1 MNQSIAKRMVITMFM
16 FHKVHPII
24 FCSCKSLTFVVVV
37 FFNSFWVMPAFV
49 LKKMIMN
56 NFTTAEV
63 DEDIAD
69 SIDFMV
75 ERVSKMHIT

>member
-1 MNQSIAKRMVITMFM
+1 
-16 FHKVHPII
+16 
-24 FCSCKSLTFVVVV
+24 
-37 FFNSFWVMPAFV
+37 MPAFV

-56 NFTTAEV
+56 NFTTQEV

-75 ERVSKMHIT
+75 ERVSETFVFKSIYSSFNRM

>member
-1 MNQSIAKRMVITMFM
+1 
-16 FHKVHPII
+16 
-24 FCSCKSLTFVVVV
+24 
-37 FFNSFWVMPAFV
+37 MPAFV

-56 NFTTAEV
+56 NFTTQEV

-75 ERVSKMHIT
+75 ERVSVTCINQTGTYKEISKYSAF

>member
-1 MNQSIAKRMVITMFM
+1 MYF
-16 FHKVHPII
+16 F
-24 FCSCKSLTFVVVV
+24 FVLL
-37 FFNSFWVMPAFV
+37 NRFWVMPAFV

-56 NFTTAEV
+56 NFTTQEV

-75 ERVSKMHIT
+75 ERVSESFVFTSIYSSFNRNVTYFKNQEL

>member
-1 MNQSIAKRMVITMFM
+1 
-16 FHKVHPII
+16 
-24 FCSCKSLTFVVVV
+24 
-37 FFNSFWVMPAFV
+37 MPAFV

-56 NFTTAEV
+56 NFTTQEV

-75 ERVSKMHIT
+75 ERVSGSFVFKSIYSSFNINVTYFKNQEL

>member
-1 MNQSIAKRMVITMFM
+1 
-16 FHKVHPII
+16 
-24 FCSCKSLTFVVVV
+24 
-37 FFNSFWVMPAFV
+37 MPAFV

-75 ERVSKMHIT
+75 ERVSKMHMYHLKLSR

>member
-1 MNQSIAKRMVITMFM
+1 
-16 FHKVHPII
+16 
-24 FCSCKSLTFVVVV
+24 
-37 FFNSFWVMPAFV
+37 MPAFV

-56 NFTTAEV
+56 NFTTQEV

-75 ERVSKMHIT
+75 ERVSESFVFTSIYSSFNRNVTYFKIKNCSSCFVDHFTVVSSVS

>member
-1 MNQSIAKRMVITMFM
+1 MYF
-16 FHKVHPII
+16 F
-24 FCSCKSLTFVVVV
+24 FVLL
-37 FFNSFWVMPAFV
+37 NRFWVMPAFV

-56 NFTTAEV
+56 NFTTQEV

-75 ERVSKMHIT
+75 ERVSETLFFFTQFTAASLEL

>member
-1 MNQSIAKRMVITMFM
+1 MYF
-16 FHKVHPII
+16 F
-24 FCSCKSLTFVVVV
+24 FVLL
-37 FFNSFWVMPAFV
+37 NRFWVMPAFV

-56 NFTTAEV
+56 NFTTQEV

-75 ERVSKMHIT
+75 ERVSESFVFRSIYSSFNRNVTYFKNQEL